1 MPWDRPRDKDNADD
15 KTEGVR
21 IIGAE
26 EAAEAI
32 ERGEVAPRRAEG
44 ELRYGDRPEAP
55 PEDVRPAI
63 RFPLPA
69 EESDALDRPRVS
81 PPPPESMLPP
91 PAPLMPHWTDPPT
104 GEVPRIVPEGVEEG
118 DDDLDAWSSFA
129 TSGPRWRDQA
139 SDWDD
144 TDFDVADLSHDEG
157 TRVGALDTRDRP
169 APDDFLSFAS
179 PALDALDPFE
189 PLAPL
194 DEVPKRSRAVD
205 PTAAPGPRP
214 RRRHTPPSLPG
225 GRDMQAA
232 TVTGVALVIVA
243 LVLFKI
249 GPGAAMLLVT
259 AVVVLAASELFGALR
274 AGGYQPAV
282 LPGLVATAGLVL
294 GAYARGESALPI
306 VLALTTVFTLLW
318 FLLGPRTPHPTM
330 QAGVTLLAVLHVG
343 LLGSFAA
350 LILTLPNGIGVLI
363 GVIVATASNDI
374 GALFIGKQ
382 AGRAPLAPDISPNKT
397 VEGVIGGGVVSLL
410 ITTVLLGPV
419 LDLTPWDTGSAAAL
433 ALFVAVAAPLGDLC
447 ESMIKRDLGVKDMGS
462 VLPGHGGLL
471 DRFDTL
477 LFTLPV
483 AFYLCRVLNI
493 G

>member
-1 MPWDRPRDKDNADD
+1 MPWDRPGNKDNAED

-32 ERGEVAPRRAEG
+32 ERGDVAPRRAEG
-44 ELRYGDRPEAP
+44 ELRFGDRPEAP
-55 PEDVRPAI
+55 PEDVRPAM

-81 PPPPESMLPP
+81 PTPSETITPP
-91 PAPLMPHWTDPPT
+91 PAPPMPHWTDPPT
-104 GEVPRIVPEGVEEG
+104 GEVPKIVPEGDG

-144 TDFDVADLSHDEG
+144 AEFDMSELSHDEG
-157 TRVGALDTRDRP
+157 SLLGALDTRDRP
-169 APDDFLSFAS
+169 APDDFLSFAT
-179 PALDALDPFE
+179 PGLDA
-189 PLAPL
+189 L
-194 DEVPKRSRAVD
+194 DEVPKRPLTPPVQASPAPAPSPR
-205 PTAAPGPRP
+205 PKRRLPGPV
-214 RRRHTPPSLPG
+214 SG

-232 TVTGVALVIVA
+232 ILTGVGLAVAA
-243 LVLFKI
+243 LVLFSI
-249 GPGAAMLLVT
+249 GPGAAMILVT
-259 AVVVLAASELFGALR
+259 AVVVLAASELFAALR
-274 AGGYQPAV
+274 TGGYQPAA

-294 GAYARGESALPI
+294 GAYARGEAALPI
-306 VLALTTVFTLLW
+306 VLGLATVCTFLW
-318 FLLGPRTPHPTM
+318 FLLGPRAPHPTM
-330 QAGVTLLAVLHVG
+330 QIGVTLLGVLYVG

-350 LILTLPNGIGVLI
+350 LILTLPNGLGVLI
-363 GVIVATASNDI
+363 GVVIATATNDI
-374 GALFIGKQ
+374 GALVVGQK
-382 AGRAPLAPDISPNKT
+382 AGRAPVAPEISPHKT
-397 VEGVIGGGVVSLL
+397 VEGVIGGAVVSIVLTPLL
-410 ITTVLLGPV
+410 LAML
-419 LDLTPWDTGSAAAL
+419 LDLTPWDTGSAFAL
-433 ALFVAVAAPLGDLC
+433 ALCVAVAAPLGDLC
-447 ESMIKRDLGVKDMGS
+447 ESMVKRDLGVKDMGS
-462 VLPGHGGLL
+462 VLPGHGGIL

>member
-1 MPWDRPRDKDNADD
+1 MPWDRPGNKDNAED

-32 ERGEVAPRRAEG
+32 ERGDVAPRRAEG
-44 ELRYGDRPEAP
+44 ELRFGDRPEAP
-55 PEDVRPAI
+55 PEDVRPAM

-81 PPPPESMLPP
+81 PPSETVTPPPP
-91 PAPLMPHWTDPPT
+91 PAPAMPHWTDPPT
-104 GEVPRIVPEGVEEG
+104 GEVPKIVPEGDG

-144 TDFDVADLSHDEG
+144 ADFDMSELSHDEG
-157 TRVGALDTRDRP
+157 SLLGALDTRDRP
-169 APDDFLSFAS
+169 APDDFLSFAT
-179 PALDALDPFE
+179 PDREA
-189 PLAPL
+189 L
-194 DEVPKRSRAVD
+194 DEVPKRPVTPVS
-205 PTAAPGPRP
+205 PAAQATQAPAPSPKPKRKGPGPIAR
-214 RRRHTPPSLPG
+214 

-232 TVTGVALVIVA
+232 ILTGVGLAVAA
-243 LVLFKI
+243 LVLFSI
-249 GPGAAMLLVT
+249 GPGAAMILVT
-259 AVVVLAASELFGALR
+259 AVVVLAASELFAALR
-274 AGGYQPAV
+274 TGGYQPAA
-282 LPGLVATAGLVL
+282 LPGLAATAGLVL
-294 GAYARGESALPI
+294 GAYARGEAALPI
-306 VLALTTVFTLLW
+306 VLGLATVFTFLW
-318 FLLGPRTPHPTM
+318 FLLGPRAPHPTM
-330 QAGVTLLAVLHVG
+330 QVGVTLLGVLYVG

-363 GVIVATASNDI
+363 GVVVATASNDI
-374 GALFIGKQ
+374 GALLVGQK
-382 AGRAPLAPDISPNKT
+382 AGRAPVAPDISPNKT
-397 VEGVIGGGVVSLL
+397 VEGVIGGGIVSLVVTPL
-410 ITTVLLGPV
+410 LLAVL
-419 LDLTPWDTGSAAAL
+419 LDLTPWDTGSALAL
-433 ALFVAVAAPLGDLC
+433 ALCVAVAAPLGDLC
-447 ESMIKRDLGVKDMGS
+447 ESMVKRDLGVKDMGS
-462 VLPGHGGLL
+462 VLPGHGGIL